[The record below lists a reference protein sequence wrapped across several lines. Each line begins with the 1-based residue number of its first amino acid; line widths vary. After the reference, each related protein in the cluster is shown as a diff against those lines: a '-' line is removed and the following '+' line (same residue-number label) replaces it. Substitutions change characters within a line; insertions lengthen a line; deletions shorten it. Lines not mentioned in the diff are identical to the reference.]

1 MPRVRRI
8 VEAGLVREV
17 KDMFTGRIHTP
28 GVTRRPRG
36 EATGEAQ
43 KAANRKRLIEEIRW
57 KLNANFVAGD
67 LHTVFHYSG
76 DIELEQADKNEKKIL
91 RLLREWC
98 VRNGVK
104 WKAAAV
110 IEVKGKR
117 GVNIHHHIILPDI
130 PMSVMRELWERVV
143 GEGKGT
149 VTATALDR
157 RGNHGKLAE
166 YLLKY
171 SDAADK
177 MWRELGRRRHRISWA
192 RGMVTPKPRYIIISS
207 GHWRKEPKARKG
219 WILLKDDDGN
229 VCREGYTEGGWPYRE
244 YFELKLE

>member
-8 VEAGLVREV
+8 VEAGLVREI

-28 GVTRRPRG
+28 GVKRGPR
-36 EATGEAQ
+36 EERTGEPQ
-43 KAANRKRLIEEIRW
+43 RAANRKRLIEETRW
-57 KLNANFVAGD
+57 KLNANYRAGD
-67 LHTVFHYSG
+67 LHTVWHYTG
-76 DIELEQADKNEKKIL
+76 DVELEQADRDQKRIM

-171 SDAADK
+171 SDAADR
-177 MWRELGRRRHRISWA
+177 MWSELGRRRHRISWA
-192 RGMVTPKPRYIIISS
+192 RGMATPKPRYIIIAAARWS
-207 GHWRKEPKARKG
+207 KEPKARKG
-219 WILLKDDDGN
+219 WVLLKDDNGE
-229 VCREGYTEGGWPYRE
+229 VCRTGFTAAGWPFRE
-244 YFELKLE
+244 YFEMKLE